1 MSSLIDSEALHSGSE
16 DEYSEEEQLYT
27 DHDMDHFIDNGNY
40 DDDEFYANPLV
51 NKKDEEESQ
60 RVAQQL
66 NKKILAYE
74 QQNKAPYPISPITLS
89 QETQEQTKQKE
100 IQQYVKAVTTT
111 TGASLNKTFKPI
123 SKRIESKWRTE
134 KSKHVQKKRGGSSF
148 VLARLRQRKSKQTN
162 TYKKKVTKMMYLKP
176 SVEKKKKSTSKA
188 SSSNM
193 MFGGYTGQ
201 CVTASRDPYDL
212 L

>member
-16 DEYSEEEQLYT
+16 DDYSEEEQLYT
-27 DHDMDHFIDNGNY
+27 DHDMEQFIDNGNY

-66 NKKILAYE
+66 NRKILAYE
-74 QQNKAPYPISPITLS
+74 QQNKTPYPISPITLS
-89 QETQEQTKQKE
+89 QETQEQKKQKE
-100 IQQYVKAVTTT
+100 IQQYVKAITTTT
-111 TGASLNKTFKPI
+111 TGVSLNTKFKPI
-123 SKRIESKWRTE
+123 SKRNESKWRTE

-148 VLARLRQRKSKQTN
+148 MLARLRQRKSKQTN

-176 SVEKKKKSTSKA
+176 SVGKKKKKRTTA

-201 CVTASRDPYDL
+201 CVQGSQDPYEL
-212 L
+212 